1 MATWLGT
8 IVVEGAFCQNA
19 LHVIVG
25 PHSQSYNFLFH
36 FHFPK
41 LNYVYK
47 KKYLVLGGFYQS
59 LEKDEQKGGKKNED
73 LKSK

>member
-1 MATWLGT
+1 
-8 IVVEGAFCQNA
+8 
-19 LHVIVG
+19 VIVG